1 MTLRRIV
8 PAAAA
13 TFLVLLCGALYL
25 LGYCEQYA
33 TLLSSL
39 GAAPFRF
46 PFLDTHAVLAA
57 VQCHRQGIDVYTE
70 NPCDVFGRIHVYS
83 PLWLALSALPIT
95 TDWTPAVGATLVGLF
110 LLSLTLLPPGRGW
123 AQVGIITLATL
134 SGSVAFALERA
145 NNDLVIF
152 ILAALIIRLRWCG
165 YALAVLAAMLKFYP
179 AVLLALAVRERLW
192 LFAAIG
198 AAAAAALTGFAALY
212 SHDLM
217 RVLPS
222 IPTTSYFDAYAFG
235 ARNLPF
241 GLAETF
247 GLPRGAAMAL
257 FGLFALI
264 LLVSA
269 IMIVRRSGLT
279 IRMDILSGL
288 ETASL
293 LAGCVLVL
301 ACFFTAQNVLYR
313 GVHFLFVVPGLTV
326 LARRPGSGMARAF
339 VALVLVLMF
348 WELLR
353 RHMDPA
359 LAALGVPPPDI
370 HAIDFNVWLIRELFW
385 WCAATGLVTL
395 FLALLMR
402 SRAADELRSVTR
414 FFWKSRRI
422 HAQRHRMRRA
432 LMVLLPFLWIAAAHA
447 DLPALTRSGSCD
459 PAILNAE
466 RAIHL
471 PVRLLGSIA
480 MVESGRVDEDGRAHP
495 WPWTINAEGRGQ
507 FFASKPEAIAAV
519 QALQAK
525 GVRSIDVGCMQVN
538 LMHHPNAFASL
549 DEAFDPAANALYA
562 ARFLN
567 TLYGASGSWIQATAA
582 YHSETPWIGA
592 EYQQRVM
599 ARWMPGSMP
608 SNAYRMFAPVAA
620 KYGDF
625 RPATYAYG
633 DFAAAPYAPAR
644 LARR

>member
-422 HAQRHRMRRA
+422 SCTKASNAPRAHGPASVPVDCRGSRRSA
-432 LMVLLPFLWIAAAHA
+432 SAHPLGVLRSGNPECGTCNPSAGAAA
-447 DLPALTRSGSCD
+447 G
-459 PAILNAE
+459 
-466 RAIHL
+466 
-471 PVRLLGSIA
+471 
-480 MVESGRVDEDGRAHP
+480 VDCDGRERPGGRGRAGASVAMDNQCGRP
-495 WPWTINAEGRGQ
+495 WPVLRQQAGGDCGGAGIAGQGRAVDRCRLHAGQ
-507 FFASKPEAIAAV
+507 PDASP
-519 QALQAK
+519 QC
-525 GVRSIDVGCMQVN
+525 VRVVG
-538 LMHHPNAFASL
+538 
-549 DEAFDPAANALYA
+549 
-562 ARFLN
+562 
-567 TLYGASGSWIQATAA
+567 
-582 YHSETPWIGA
+582 
-592 EYQQRVM
+592 
-599 ARWMPGSMP
+599 
-608 SNAYRMFAPVAA
+608 
-620 KYGDF
+620 
-625 RPATYAYG
+625 
-633 DFAAAPYAPAR
+633 
-644 LARR
+644 